1 MTQITLAE
9 LPKNLQI
16 LLNQAQKT
24 GEPLTIIQ
32 NGIPFAIISP
42 IKKKSLLQTLST
54 LEALDE
60 DFADVDAGLLPL
72 DDIKF

>member
-1 MTQITLAE
+1 MTQITLSD
-9 LPKNLQI
+9 LPKTVQSLI
-16 LLNQAQKT
+16 NQAQKT

-32 NGIPFAIISP
+32 NGVPFAIISP

-54 LEALDE
+54 LEPLDE
-60 DFADVDAGLLPL
+60 DFADLDEGLLPL